1 MAALKHKR
9 FYHVG
14 PTSNYMHK
22 VSNRSMSNTW
32 RLFKV
37 FYEDNKTDLFIVN
50 IKQISHLFWRIKI
63 RLGIYLFKFF
73 SMKLYSQYLQKYIIY
88 YLSRYYILVGLF
100 FKKGILEYLV
110 KIIDKY
116 TYKEFLKIS
125 FENWT
130 SSQMF
135 FKDFD
140 HSCENNSLKYDT
152 NRTLF
157 P

>member
-1 MAALKHKR
+1 ML
-9 FYHVG
+9 
-14 PTSNYMHK
+14 S
-22 VSNRSMSNTW
+22 
-32 RLFKV
+32 LFKV
-37 FYEDNKTDLFIVN
+37 FYEDNKTNLFIVN

-130 SSQMF
+130 SSQTF
-135 FKDFD
+135 LKDFD